1 MADFAPTPS
10 QQAAIDARGKAVL
23 VSAAAGS
30 GKTRVLTERLVERIG
45 EGEDVDRFLIITF
58 TKAAAAE
65 LRGRIVQ
72 EISERLAQNPDDRHL
87 RRQSALV
94 SKAQIGTIDSFC
106 QTFLRENCH
115 AAQLSPE
122 FAVIEEDR
130 ADALKARVIE
140 RVLDECYEK
149 GDEDFLALAD
159 TVGAGRDDKKLARTV
174 LDVFRQTQ
182 SHARPEKW
190 LREQLEILENLPD
203 DFGATPWG
211 ALVLENARA
220 AAEYWARCF
229 DELVRESQAD
239 PEVAVK
245 RGEDIAESALAM
257 RDLARAAEQGW
268 DAALQAIDIP
278 FAAARRLSGSAD
290 KELADRLQAVRK
302 RGKTAMEKLKSSF
315 SGSSAELLAQLRET
329 APMTRA
335 LVELTLRFAKAY
347 SAEKRRRAEVDF
359 ADLEHMAAQLLTN
372 EDGSPTPLAR
382 ETSKRFCE
390 IMVDEYQD
398 VNRVQD
404 DIFRALSDDGN
415 NLFMVGDVKQSIYRF
430 RLADPLIFTEKYDS
444 FAALGEAAQGES
456 VKIMLQDN
464 FRSSSEVIDGI
475 NSVFT
480 TCMSKRLGDVEYDA
494 DARLN
499 CGSKKSGS
507 APAGV
512 KPELIIINSLGDE
525 DDLRSKTE
533 KEACFVADKIEEL
546 LSSGIKIGERD
557 LRAGDIALLMR
568 SANAVGD
575 VYRRELVSRGIP
587 VAAGQGGSFWHAQEI
602 AFVTSLLAVIDNP
615 HQDVALIAVLR
626 SAAFGFTPDELS
638 EIRVFDKKC
647 DFYTALE
654 LSSTENDKAR
664 AFLDTLREL
673 RSRASDTELSEFI
686 CYLYERL
693 DLMALGAAMTDPQ
706 QRTRNLSTV
715 IELAKRFEAGS
726 VRGLR
731 RFNDWLQKLSERGGD
746 MGTVSD
752 ADAVQIMTIHKSKG
766 LEFPVVFLCDA
777 AKQFNEIDQRKPV
790 LVHPQLGLGM
800 KVYSH
805 GGKVIQPSIQQQA
818 IKVAA
823 RREMLSEE
831 MRLLYVALTR
841 ARERLIITAV
851 MKEPGGKLE
860 KMRQNLTT
868 PMEPEELLA
877 SKCMAEWLM
886 YAALADNGRTLE
898 YRIIEST
905 EDGQETVSPAPV
917 RESAEPDE
925 ELVRILE
932 ENAAFKYPHEAS
944 RGLPSKVTATELK
957 RFEEPDPE
965 AAQLSPAA
973 APSFRKPELG
983 AEKTLT
989 PAQRGTATHVLLQY
1003 IDYEKTGSEEEIR
1016 AELERLRKA
1025 EFLSEAQAQAVDV
1038 TCVRKLFASPL
1049 GRRILSA
1056 DKRRREFKFS
1066 LLCPAEKFFPDG
1078 EGESVLLQGVIDCM
1092 ITERGEITVIDYKTD
1107 RVRGEALRERARS
1120 YEKQLGAY
1128 AYAVER
1134 MTGLPVRECV
1144 LYFLHAG
1151 MEIKL
1156 PRSAD

>member
-10 QQAAIDARGKAVL
+10 QQAAIDARARAVL

-140 RVLDECYEK
+140 RVLDEYYEK
-149 GDEDFLALAD
+149 GDEGFLALAD
-159 TVGAGRDDKKLARTV
+159 TVGAGRDDKKLAQTV

-190 LREQLEILENLPD
+190 LREQLEVLENLPD

-211 ALVLENARA
+211 AQVLENARA
-220 AAEYWARCF
+220 AAVYWARCF
-229 DELVRESQAD
+229 DESVRKAQSD
-239 PEVAVK
+239 PEVKKK
-245 RGEDIAESALAM
+245 RGEPLAESALAM
-257 RDLARAAEQGW
+257 RDFARASEKGW
-268 DAALQAIDIP
+268 DAALQAIDIKFP
-278 FAAARRLSGSAD
+278 AFKPLGKGAD
-290 KELADRLQAVRK
+290 KELAENIKAVRD
-302 RGKTAMEKLKSSF
+302 RGKKAMEKLMGSF

-404 DIFRALSDDGN
+404 DIFRALSDDGK

-499 CGSKKSGS
+499 CGSKKPGS

-525 DDLRSKTE
+525 DDLRSKAE

-626 SAAFGFTPDELS
+626 SAVFGFTPDELS

-664 AFLDTLREL
+664 AFLDTLFEL

-766 LEFPVVFLCDA
+766 LEFPVVFLCDT
-777 AKQFNEIDQRKPV
+777 AKQFNETDQRKPV

-805 GGKVIQPSIQQQA
+805 GGKVTRPSIQQQA

-823 RREMLSEE
+823 RRETLSEE

-851 MKEPGGKLE
+851 MKEPGGELE
-860 KMRQNLTT
+860 KMRQKLTT
-868 PMEPEELLA
+868 PMEPEELLSA
-877 SKCMAEWLM
+877 KCMAEWLM
-886 YAALADNGRTLE
+886 YAALADKGRTLE
-898 YRIIEST
+898 YRVIEST

-917 RESAEPDE
+917 RESAEPDG

-957 RFEEPDPE
+957 RLEEPDPE

-1003 IDYEKTGSEEEIR
+1003 IDYEKTGSGEEIR
-1016 AELERLRKA
+1016 AELDRLRKA

-1038 TCVRKLFASPL
+1038 ACVRRLFASPL

-1092 ITERGEITVIDYKTD
+1092 ITERGEVTVIDYKTD

-1151 MEIKL
+1151 VEIKL

>member
-1 MADFAPTPS
+1 MADFAPTAS
-10 QQAAIDARGKAVL
+10 QQAAIDARGGSVL

-30 GKTRVLTERLVERIG
+30 GKTRVLTERLLARIG

-87 RRQSALV
+87 RRQSALI

-122 FAVIEEDR
+122 FAVIEEDK

-140 RVLDECYEK
+140 RVLDESYEK
-149 GDEDFLALAD
+149 NDADFLALAD
-159 TVGAGRDDKKLARTV
+159 TVGAGRDDKKLAQTV

-190 LREQLEILENLPD
+190 LREQLAVLENLPD
-203 DFGATPWG
+203 DVGDTPWG
-211 ALVLENARA
+211 AQVLKNARA
-220 AAEYWARCF
+220 TADYWAKRF
-229 DELVRESQAD
+229 EQLVREAAKD
-239 PEVAVK
+239 PETSKK
-245 RGEDIAESALAM
+245 RGESIAESALGM
-257 RDLARAAEQGW
+257 RDFSRASEKGW
-268 DAALQAIDIP
+268 DAALRAVDIKFP
-278 FAAARRLSGSAD
+278 AFKPLGKSAD
-290 KELADRLQAVRK
+290 KELAENVKAVREL
-302 RGKTAMEKLKSSF
+302 GKKAMEKLREDF
-315 SGSSAELLAQLRET
+315 PGSSEAVIEQLRET
-329 APMTRA
+329 LPLTRA
-335 LVELTLRFAKAY
+335 LIELTLRFEKAY

-359 ADLEHMAAQLLTN
+359 ADLEHMTAQLLTN

-404 DIFRALSDDGN
+404 DIFRALSDGGK

-430 RLADPLIFTEKYDS
+430 RLADPLIFTEKYDG
-444 FAALGEAAQGES
+444 FAALGEAGEGES

-464 FRSSSEVIDGI
+464 FRSSREVIDGI
-475 NSVFT
+475 NSVFAS
-480 TCMSKRLGDVEYDA
+480 CMSKRLGNVEYDA

-499 CGSKKSGS
+499 CGSTKPDS
-507 APAGV
+507 APDGV
-512 KPELIIINSLGDE
+512 KPELILINSLSDE

-638 EIRVFDKKC
+638 EIRVFDKNC

-654 LSSTENDKAR
+654 LSSAENGKAR
-664 AFLDTLREL
+664 AFLDTLGEL
-673 RSRASDTELSEFI
+673 RARAADTELSEFI
-686 CYLYERL
+686 CYLYDRL

-715 IELAKRFEAGS
+715 VELAKRFEAGS
-726 VRGLR
+726 TRGLR
-731 RFNDWLQKLSERGGD
+731 RFNDWLRKLAERGGD

-752 ADAVQIMTIHKSKG
+752 ANAVQIMTIHKSKG

-777 AKQFNEIDQRKPV
+777 AKKFNETDLRKTV

-800 KVYSH
+800 KVYSR
-805 GGKVIQPSIQQQA
+805 GGKLTYPSIQRQA
-818 IKVAA
+818 IISAA

-831 MRLLYVALTR
+831 LRLLYVALTR

-851 MKEPGGKLE
+851 VKEPSDALE
-860 KMRQNLTT
+860 KMRPKLTS
-868 PMEPEELLA
+868 PMSPEVLFTA
-877 SKCMAEWLM
+877 KCMAEWLM
-886 YAALADNGRTLE
+886 YASLLDNGKTLVCSVTG
-898 YRIIEST
+898 ST
-905 EDGQETVSPAPV
+905 EDAQEDIAPAPV
-917 RESAEPDE
+917 RESAPPDE

-944 RGLPSKVTATELK
+944 RELPSKVTATELK
-957 RFEEPDPE
+957 RLEEPDPE
-965 AAQLSPAA
+965 AVQLSPAA

-983 AEKTLT
+983 TEKTLT

-1038 TCVRKLFASPL
+1038 ECVHRLFASPL

-1066 LLCPAEKFFPDG
+1066 LLCPAEKFFPGG
-1078 EGESVLLQGVIDCM
+1078 EGDSILLQGVIDCM
-1092 ITERGEITVIDYKTD
+1092 ITERGEVTIIDYKTD
-1107 RVRGEALRERARS
+1107 RVRGETLRERARS

-1151 MEIKL
+1151 VEIKL
-1156 PRSAD
+1156 PRGAD